1 MRVCNQQKSA
11 ERVCRGFGFR
21 KIVIAIVSAR
31 ILLPLRGTAWV
42 VFDVMGE
49 LLPLAVSRI
58 NMCRFAKP
66 QAANGDGLAG
76 LGA

>member
-1 MRVCNQQKSA
+1 MRFGDDQTGA
-11 ERVCRGFGFR
+11 ERVCGGFGFR
-21 KIVIAIVSAR
+21 KIVIAFVRAR

-49 LLPLAVSRI
+49 SLPLAVSRI